1 VFLTVP
7 IRIVKRKNEDGQI
20 SFLTMLKSATKL
32 RKLKIG
38 KDGCGKYEEQSIV
51 AGLLLLLLRE
61 DTLAHGLS
69 TSLFVFKAVGG

>member
-1 VFLTVP
+1 
-7 IRIVKRKNEDGQI
+7 
-20 SFLTMLKSATKL
+20 MLKSATKL

>member
-1 VFLTVP
+1 
-7 IRIVKRKNEDGQI
+7 
-20 SFLTMLKSATKL
+20 MLKSATKL
-32 RKLKIG
+32 RVLKIG